1 MDILKYI
8 VIVAIG
14 ALASM
19 LANRGIAVF
28 NDGFRAVVPQYYD
41 KQISRKE
48 LATISFSISFG
59 LVIGFGL
66 PTSIGA
72 TIILIHCLLLTT
84 DIIGTWCPDSKSGLV
99 MSGVIGGVYGLL
111 LLVGL
116 EFVVTL
122 FGYLPYNFL
131 SDLGSVSGFMTITF
145 AMFPALAVAYQHGFG
160 KGAATAVVTVVFWF
174 LFRKFGTFS
183 IGEGSSFTLNA
194 DGMAML
200 VGVILMLVF
209 AANVKSEGGNANA
222 QLTQVFSGK
231 LNRIRKNWVLLALIG
246 GLIACGTAFGIV
258 AGDPASLAAVAEEN
272 WSSATMIALARAIGF
287 VPLVFTTSIVT
298 GVYAPAGCTFVFVV
312 GLMLHKYPLAALVVG
327 AGVMIVELLLINVFA
342 KGMDRFPG
350 VKDMGE
356 HIRTSMTKVIEIT
369 LMVGAV
375 IGAEKTAAAV
385 GVTGIGAMFVIGCVL
400 LNRRS
405 KKPIVEMAIG
415 PVACILFGLLVNVLL
430 LLGIVAIPAA

>member
-1 MDILKYI
+1 MDFLKYI
-8 VIVAIG
+8 VVIAIG

-28 NDGFRAVVPQYYD
+28 NDGFRAIVPQYYD
-41 KQISRKE
+41 GQISRKE
-48 LATISFSISFG
+48 LGAMSFAISFG

-66 PTSIGA
+66 PTSIAA

-84 DIIGTWCPDSKSGLV
+84 DIIGTWCPDSKLGLIL
-99 MSGVIGGVYGLL
+99 SGVIGGVYGLL

-116 EFVVTL
+116 EFIVKV
-122 FGYLPYNFL
+122 FGMLPYNFL
-131 SDLGSVSGFMTITF
+131 NDLGSVSVYMTIAF
-145 AMFPALAVAYQHGFG
+145 AIFPAVAVAYQHGFG
-160 KGAATAVVTVVFWF
+160 KGTITAVITVVAWF
-174 LFRKFGTFS
+174 LFKKFGTFN
-183 IGEGSSFTLNA
+183 IDATHKFTLNA

-200 VGVILMLVF
+200 VGVIMMLVF
-209 AANVKSEGGNANA
+209 AAQIKGEGASNAT
-222 QLTQVFSGK
+222 LTKVFSAK
-231 LNRIRKNWVLLALIG
+231 LERIRKNWFLLAIMG
-246 GLIACGTAFGIV
+246 GLLAAGTSLSIV
-258 AGDPASLAAVAEEN
+258 AGDPASLAALANGQNVEGG
-272 WSSATMIALARAIGF
+272 MIALARAIGF

-312 GLMLHKYPLAALVVG
+312 GMFLFGNPLVALLVG
-327 AGVMIVELLLINVFA
+327 AAVMIVELLLINVFA
-342 KGMDRFPG
+342 NVMDKMPG

-356 HIRTSMTKVIEIT
+356 HIRTSMNKVIEIT

-375 IGAEKTAAAV
+375 VGAEKTAAAV
-385 GVTGIGAMFVIGCVL
+385 GLSGIGAMFVIACVL

-430 LLGIVAIPAA
+430 LIGLVALPVA

>member
-1 MDILKYI
+1 MAILKYI
-8 VIVAIG
+8 VIIAIG

-28 NDGFRAVVPQYYD
+28 NDGFRAIVPQYYD

-48 LATISFSISFG
+48 LAAISFSISFG

-72 TIILIHCLLLTT
+72 AIILIHCLLLTT
-84 DIIGTWCPDSKSGLV
+84 DIIGVSCPDSKMGLIL
-99 MSGVIGGVYGLL
+99 SGVIGGLYGLL

-116 EFVVTL
+116 EFIVTL
-122 FGYLPYNFL
+122 FGMLPYNFL
-131 SDLGSVSGFMTITF
+131 NDLGSVSTYMTIAF
-145 AMFPALAVAYQHGFG
+145 AIFPALAVAYQHGFQ
-160 KGAATAVVTVVFWF
+160 KGAITGVVTVIAWF
-174 LFRKFGTFS
+174 LLKKFGTFP
-183 IGEGSSFTLNA
+183 IGEKTFTLNA

-200 VGVILMLVF
+200 VGVIMMLVY
-209 AANVKSEGGNANA
+209 AAQIKGEGSANA
-222 QLTQVFSGK
+222 ALTQVFSSK
-231 LNRIRKNWVLLALIG
+231 LERIRKNWFLLAIMG
-246 GLIACGTAFGIV
+246 GLIAAGTSLAIV
-258 AGDPASLAAVAEEN
+258 AGDPASLAALGNGQAAEGG
-272 WSSATMIALARAIGF
+272 MIALARAIGF

-312 GLMLHKYPLAALVVG
+312 GLFLNGKPFLALVLG
-327 AGVMIVELLLINVFA
+327 AAVMIVELLLINVFA
-342 KGMDRFPG
+342 KGMDKFPG
-350 VKDMGE
+350 VKEMGE

-375 IGAEKTAAAV
+375 VGAEKTAAAV
-385 GVTGIGAMFVIGCVL
+385 GLSGIGAMFVIAVVL

-405 KKPIVEMAIG
+405 KKPVVEMAIG

-430 LLGIVAIPAA
+430 LLGLVALPA

>member
-1 MDILKYI
+1 MAFLKYI
-8 VIVAIG
+8 VIIAIG
-14 ALASM
+14 ALAAM
-19 LANRGIAVF
+19 LSNRGIAVF
-28 NDGFRAVVPQYYD
+28 NDGFRPVVPQYYD

-48 LATISFSISFG
+48 LAAISFSISFG

-72 TIILIHCLLLTT
+72 SIILIHCLLLTT
-84 DIIGTWCPDSKSGLV
+84 DIIGTWCPDTKLGLIL
-99 MSGVIGGVYGLL
+99 SGVIGGVYGLL

-116 EFVVTL
+116 EVIVKL
-122 FGYLPYNFL
+122 FGFLPYNFL
-131 SDLGSVSGFMTITF
+131 SDLGAVSGFMTIAF

-160 KGAATAVVTVVFWF
+160 KGAVTGIVTVIAWF
-174 LFRKFGTFS
+174 LFKKFGTFH
-183 IGEGSSFTLNA
+183 IGADRTFTLNP

-200 VGVILMLVF
+200 VGVVMMLVY
-209 AANVKSEGGNANA
+209 AARVKATGSESNA
-222 QLTQVFSGK
+222 QLTEVFSGK
-231 LNRIRKNWVLLALIG
+231 LARIRKNWFLLAIIG
-246 GLIACGTAFGIV
+246 GLIACGTALGIV
-258 AGDPASLAAVAEEN
+258 AGDPGSLAAVADGD
-272 WSSATMIALARAIGF
+272 WSTAGMIALARAIGF
-287 VPLVFTTSIVT
+287 IPLVFTTSIVT
-298 GVYAPAGCTFVFVV
+298 GVYAPAGCTFVFVI
-312 GLMLHKYPLAALVVG
+312 GLFLHSSPLLALIVG
-327 AGVMIVELLLINVFA
+327 AVVMIVEMMLINVFA

-375 IGAEKTAAAV
+375 IGAEKTAGAV
-385 GVTGIGAMFVIGCVL
+385 GLAGVGAMFVIGCVL

-430 LLGIVAIPAA
+430 LLHIVALPA

>member
-8 VIVAIG
+8 VVIAIG

-28 NDGFRAVVPQYYD
+28 NDGFRAIVPQYYD
-41 KQISRKE
+41 GQISRKE
-48 LATISFSISFG
+48 LGAMSFAISFG

-66 PTSIGA
+66 PTSIAA

-84 DIIGTWCPDSKSGLV
+84 DIIGTWCPDSKLGLIA
-99 MSGVIGGVYGLL
+99 SGVIGGVYGLL

-116 EFVVTL
+116 EFIVKV
-122 FGYLPYNFL
+122 FGMLPYNFL
-131 SDLGSVSGFMTITF
+131 NDLGSVSVYMTIAF
-145 AMFPALAVAYQHGFG
+145 AIFPAVAVAYQHGFG
-160 KGAATAVVTVVFWF
+160 KGTITAVITVVAWF
-174 LFRKFGTFS
+174 LFKKFGTFN
-183 IGEGSSFTLNA
+183 IDATHKFTLNA

-200 VGVILMLVF
+200 VGVIMMLIF
-209 AANVKSEGGNANA
+209 AAQIKGEGASNAA
-222 QLTQVFSGK
+222 LTKVFSAK
-231 LNRIRKNWVLLALIG
+231 LERIRKNWFLLAIMG
-246 GLIACGTAFGIV
+246 GLLAAGTSLSIV
-258 AGDPASLAAVAEEN
+258 AGDPASLAALGNGQNVEGG
-272 WSSATMIALARAIGF
+272 MIALARAIGF

-312 GLMLHKYPLAALVVG
+312 GMFLFGNPLVALLVG
-327 AGVMIVELLLINVFA
+327 AAVMIVELLLINVFA
-342 KGMDRFPG
+342 NVMDKMPG
-350 VKDMGE
+350 VKEMGE
-356 HIRTSMTKVIEIT
+356 HIRTSMNKVIEIT

-375 IGAEKTAAAV
+375 VGAEKTAAAV
-385 GVTGIGAMFVIGCVL
+385 GLSGIGAMFVIACVL

-430 LLGIVAIPAA
+430 VIGLVALPVA

>member
-1 MDILKYI
+1 MDFLKYI
-8 VIVAIG
+8 VVIAIG

-28 NDGFRAVVPQYYD
+28 NDGFRAIVPQYYD
-41 KQISRKE
+41 GQISRKE
-48 LATISFSISFG
+48 LGAMSFAISFG

-66 PTSIGA
+66 PTSIAA

-84 DIIGTWCPDSKSGLV
+84 DIIGTWCPDSKTGLIA
-99 MSGVIGGVYGLL
+99 SGVIGGVYGLL

-116 EFVVTL
+116 EFIVKV
-122 FGYLPYNFL
+122 FGMLPYNFL
-131 SDLGSVSGFMTITF
+131 NDLGSVSVYMTIAF
-145 AMFPALAVAYQHGFG
+145 AIFPAVAVAYQHGFG
-160 KGAATAVVTVVFWF
+160 KGAITGVITVVAWF
-174 LFRKFGTFS
+174 LFKKFGTFN
-183 IGEGSSFTLNA
+183 IDATHKFTLNA

-200 VGVILMLVF
+200 VGVIMMLIF
-209 AANVKSEGGNANA
+209 AAQIKGEGASNAT
-222 QLTQVFSGK
+222 LTKVFSAK
-231 LNRIRKNWVLLALIG
+231 LERIRKNWFLLAIMG
-246 GLIACGTAFGIV
+246 GLLAAGTSLAIV
-258 AGDPASLAAVAEEN
+258 AGDPASLAALGNGQNVEGG
-272 WSSATMIALARAIGF
+272 MIALARAIGF

-312 GLMLHKYPLAALVVG
+312 GMFLFGNPLVALLVG

-342 KGMDRFPG
+342 NVMDKMPG

-356 HIRTSMTKVIEIT
+356 HIRTSMNKVIEIT

-375 IGAEKTAAAV
+375 VGAEKTAAAV
-385 GVTGIGAMFVIGCVL
+385 GLSGIGAMFVIACVL

-430 LLGIVAIPAA
+430 LIGLVALPVA

>member
-1 MDILKYI
+1 MDFLKYI
-8 VIVAIG
+8 VVIAIG

-28 NDGFRAVVPQYYD
+28 NDGFRAIVPQYYD
-41 KQISRKE
+41 GQISRKE
-48 LATISFSISFG
+48 LGTMSFAISFG

-66 PTSIGA
+66 PTSIAA

-84 DIIGTWCPDSKSGLV
+84 DIIGTWCPDSKVGLIA
-99 MSGVIGGVYGLL
+99 SGVIGGVYGLL

-116 EFVVTL
+116 EFIVKL
-122 FGYLPYNFL
+122 FGLLPYNFL
-131 SDLGSVSGFMTITF
+131 SDLGSVSVYMTIAF
-145 AMFPALAVAYQHGFG
+145 AIFPAVAVAYQHGFG
-160 KGAATAVVTVVFWF
+160 KGAITAVITVVAWF
-174 LFRKFGTFS
+174 LFKKFGTFN
-183 IGEGSSFTLNA
+183 IDATHKFTLNA

-200 VGVILMLVF
+200 VGVIMMLIF
-209 AANVKSEGGNANA
+209 AAQIKGEGASNAT
-222 QLTQVFSGK
+222 LTKVFSAK
-231 LNRIRKNWVLLALIG
+231 LERIRKNWFLLAIMG
-246 GLIACGTAFGIV
+246 GLLAAGTSLAIV
-258 AGDPASLAAVAEEN
+258 AGDPASLAALGNGQNVEGG
-272 WSSATMIALARAIGF
+272 MIALARAIGF

-312 GLMLHKYPLAALVVG
+312 GMFLFGNPLVALLVG

-342 KGMDRFPG
+342 NVMDKMPG

-356 HIRTSMTKVIEIT
+356 HIRTSMNKVIEIT

-375 IGAEKTAAAV
+375 VGAEKTAAAV
-385 GVTGIGAMFVIGCVL
+385 GLSGIGAMFVIACVL

-430 LLGIVAIPAA
+430 VIGLVALPVA

>member
-1 MDILKYI
+1 MDFLKYI
-8 VIVAIG
+8 VIIAIG

-28 NDGFRAVVPQYYD
+28 NDGFRAIVPQFYD
-41 KQISRKE
+41 GQISRKE
-48 LATISFSISFG
+48 LAAISFSISFG

-72 TIILIHCLLLTT
+72 SIILIHCLLLTT
-84 DIIGTWCPDSKSGLV
+84 DIIGVSCPDSKLGLIL
-99 MSGVIGGVYGLL
+99 SGVIGGAYGLL

-116 EFVVTL
+116 EFIVTL
-122 FGYLPYNFL
+122 FGMLPYNFL
-131 SDLGSVSGFMTITF
+131 NDLGSVSTYMTIAF
-145 AMFPALAVAYQHGFG
+145 AIFPALAVAYQHGFG
-160 KGAATAVVTVVFWF
+160 KGAITAIVTVLAWF
-174 LFRKFGTFS
+174 LLKKFGTFP
-183 IGEGSSFTLNA
+183 IGGGKSFTLNA

-200 VGVILMLVF
+200 VGVIMMLVF
-209 AANVKSEGGNANA
+209 AAQIKGEGNSNAT
-222 QLTQVFSGK
+222 LTEVFSSK
-231 LNRIRKNWVLLALIG
+231 LERIRKNWILLAVMG
-246 GLIACGTAFGIV
+246 GLIAAGTSLSIV
-258 AGDPASLAAVAEEN
+258 AGDPASLAALGNGQAAEGG
-272 WSSATMIALARAIGF
+272 MIALARAIGF

-312 GLMLHKYPLAALVVG
+312 GLFLNGNPILAFVLG
-327 AGVMIVELLLINVFA
+327 AAVMIVELLLINVFA
-342 KGMDRFPG
+342 KGMDKFPG
-350 VKDMGE
+350 VKEMGE

-375 IGAEKTAAAV
+375 VGAEKTATAFGLA
-385 GVTGIGAMFVIGCVL
+385 GVGAMFVIGCVL

-430 LLGIVAIPAA
+430 LIGLVALPA

>member
-1 MDILKYI
+1 MAFLKYI
-8 VIVAIG
+8 VIIAIG

-28 NDGFRAVVPQYYD
+28 NDGFRAIVPQYYD

-48 LATISFSISFG
+48 LAAISFSISFG

-72 TIILIHCLLLTT
+72 SIILIHCLLLTT
-84 DIIGTWCPDSKSGLV
+84 DIIGVSCPDSKLGLIL
-99 MSGVIGGVYGLL
+99 SGVIGGLYGLL

-116 EFVVTL
+116 EFIVTL
-122 FGYLPYNFL
+122 FGMLPYNFL
-131 SDLGSVSGFMTITF
+131 NDLGSVSTYMTIAF
-145 AMFPALAVAYQHGFG
+145 AIFPALAVAYQHGFG
-160 KGAATAVVTVVFWF
+160 KGAITGVVTVVAWF
-174 LFRKFGTFS
+174 LLKKFGTFP
-183 IGEGSSFTLNA
+183 IGDRTFTLNA
-194 DGMAML
+194 DGMSML
-200 VGVILMLVF
+200 VGVVMMLVF
-209 AANVKSEGGNANA
+209 AAQIKGEGSANTA
-222 QLTQVFSGK
+222 LTQVFSSK
-231 LNRIRKNWVLLALIG
+231 LERIRKNWFLLAIMG
-246 GLIACGTAFGIV
+246 GLIAAGTSLAIV
-258 AGDPASLAAVAEEN
+258 AGDPASLAALGNGQAAEGG
-272 WSSATMIALARAIGF
+272 MIALARAIGF

-312 GLMLHKYPLAALVVG
+312 GLFLNGKPLFALILGAA
-327 AGVMIVELLLINVFA
+327 VMIVELLLINVFA
-342 KGMDRFPG
+342 KGMDKFPG
-350 VKDMGE
+350 VKEMGE

-375 IGAEKTAAAV
+375 VGAEKTAGAV
-385 GVTGIGAMFVIGCVL
+385 GLAGIGAMFVIAVVL

-430 LLGIVAIPAA
+430 LLGLVALPA